1 MRILKLGVI
10 GAGFVGGSVIHGF
23 IDKATVDVVDPKH
36 SPLTIEQL
44 VFDSDPSI
52 IFICVPTPESASGEV
67 DVSITNAVLGELDDL
82 GFLGVVVIKSTITAD
97 HLQRIEKDFFRLRMV
112 YNPEFLTEA
121 NAHYDFCNPAMQIL
135 GGKWESCEEVERAY
149 VQYSSVKVV
158 PTFKTDMT
166 TASMLKYAI
175 NSYLATKVIF
185 MNELRDMF
193 EATGTDTSWEQFTE
207 MLACDKRIGDSHLQ
221 VPGPDGKFG
230 FGGHCFPKDTAA
242 LEYYAR
248 SLGVDL
254 TVLSQAMIK
263 NETARKN

>member
-1 MRILKLGVI
+1 MKVLNLGVI

-23 IDKATVDVVDPKH
+23 KDGATVSVVDPIH

-97 HLQRIEKDFFRLRMV
+97 HLQRIEKDFFRLRIV

-121 NAHYDFCNPAMQIL
+121 NAHHDFCNPAMQIL
-135 GGKWESCEEVERAY
+135 GGKWADCEEVERAY
-149 VQYSSVKVV
+149 VQHSSVKVV

-185 MNELRDMF
+185 MNELRTMF
-193 EATGTDTSWEQFTE
+193 EAAGTDTSWEHFTE
-207 MLACDKRIGDSHLQ
+207 MLSCDKRIGDSHLQ

-242 LEYYAR
+242 LHHYAM
-248 SLGVDL
+248 SLGIDL
-254 TVLSQAMIK
+254 SVLRRAMMTNK
-263 NETARKN
+263 EVRDE